1 MAAHEDLFQLWML
14 FTCKNDDRF
23 FRQYIDA
30 FVTQY
35 GDLIDLEF
43 KQPKEGVQASGPHL
57 TRLPDSLLQVLSRQL
72 LQARDTCTQQ
82 VTAETV
88 QYAESLT
95 KCLII
100 ICRNHDN
107 VDLVASC
114 SYVGYIITIAAEL
127 VQEFTQR
134 NIAQSGEI
142 ACFETFLHHAIHF
155 CECLYDPYHNWRHE
169 LLGMKVDISRQKF
182 RPALLNVEV
191 IPFFYDCLH
200 RYESCLSIEIKSRLL
215 HMFGAIMA
223 GSQNLIWQAYFTG
236 KLENNA
242 LLAVSPAS
250 LEVLFTILSSGSP
263 TWQPEGDDLEFTD
276 LALKCL
282 VKMVHTV
289 HASSPEQ
296 HASRMYVSVS
306 SMRQVEVSSI
316 LEGFLQLLNKGL
328 QAFPGKHTGMSQWL
342 RSQTEDKQA
351 AGKTEKEVELQTK
364 MLVIIPAMLD
374 CRDRAALQA
383 IYLGANCFENLMLL
397 LKNVKVTKDTA
408 SAFQT
413 AFIEA
418 VAAILAGSSAAKE
431 TFKEFIG
438 YDELLEHLRKFG
450 QPTEKLLHQF
460 LGMMVEGEFKPGT
473 AQHIQNTKAAALLIQ
488 WVPELQ
494 SHDLQIWLTDS
505 LRKVCSSSFENKAHC
520 CRDGVISG
528 ILTVLAQERR
538 VNKEAIM
545 HLLSLLECLG
555 SHSISPMELKHLV
568 MLMRDTVTGE
578 QMSYTQEVIQA
589 LCTMAR
595 KETNREAL
603 HYFDLQHRTSG
614 ITVPCINKWPGS
626 GFSLHAWVRMD
637 NPDAEE
643 LNMSGGKQRRQLY
656 SFCTDN
662 GTGFEGFFTNEGSLV
677 IAVCYKKDY
686 LTAQVDRI
694 YFTDSNWHC
703 VDVVHAGS
711 RRPFTQSQLSVFVDG
726 QLRINAQLKF
736 PSTSE
741 PFTCC
746 RIGSSTQRT
755 NSQQKPSNSNT
766 APSRGPSLPFSFPAS
781 LVPSSQ
787 SQNPSVSSIEAGS
800 QDSLWG
806 FPTSLQGQLGS
817 VCVFYDALQ
826 PSQVKG
832 LFMAGPNNLALFHH
846 EDADI
851 TQLADKL
858 VLYYTAKA
866 CKDYVCIDLS
876 GNGLDGR
883 LTGHQCTTWDLKA
896 SIKCIGGIQ
905 VLFPVLEQI
914 KTAAN
919 HMRGVSHEP
928 ANGSTDTLGVTMADA
943 QDVEDWVMV
952 PQKVT
957 SDAQL
962 EQNPVSAFLTLLRL
976 MLHGQ
981 VHNQEELLQSGGV
994 ATVGALLQKVKP
1006 ELIDVHVLMA
1016 IQLFVE
1022 MVASSY
1028 PDLLQACYKYVLFE
1042 FRIWSRS
1049 EFPVRIGH
1057 IQYLST
1063 IIKDQRKWFRKKYG
1077 VRFMLDICRT
1087 FYGSSVEGLTED
1099 DVKTIRASL
1108 LGLVKYYVSKGINQ
1122 EEMSAIVSYICALH
1136 DECQLC
1142 EVLDMLITLLE
1153 GPGRDQLYLL
1163 LYEPKGAELLYAL
1176 LVQEQYTDTVRKRVC
1191 KVFSQLLKFDKVYEA
1206 SKLRLRLLRPDYE
1219 AFAGLTMYMRNVVLS
1234 SDVTRNL
1241 LDIVLA
1247 NESVGGYN
1255 AMLSIFQLLHK
1266 TDTTIKLEAAR
1277 ELLQVLFTRAS
1288 APSLCAKQIGWQ
1300 ETLVKFL
1307 VKDSLADVTQQTRPL
1322 TLDLDTSSKTSD
1334 DSVKELDFLQLPGN
1348 NGNGIPITPAG
1359 SPWRDESF
1367 LPESFPS
1374 SPLPSPVDTFPSSM
1388 SHLSPNV
1395 SSTNLSSSTSGISM
1409 SDISNV
1415 TGFTGTEDESSN
1427 NGGDRFTEQYDN
1439 GENASRSESQFSL
1452 DLLESPNAE
1461 GWSTGGNTSCNQSTA
1476 SFADSGVTS
1485 SDTSQWTIGVPSS
1498 PSRVSVAESANS
1510 VVLTEDEMQEE
1521 LCDVV
1526 LNAIFSILWRGMD
1539 GSDNKAWKEKAQV
1552 FTCLDKAAET
1562 HELIHPPY
1570 KLKRQLLELGLQA
1583 SISDVKEAAGSG
1595 WWGGQLSRSNT
1606 RRLRKRLI
1614 GPASYSY
1621 LENAMELMKLVQDFL
1636 INHSE
1641 MGADAWSEKMVEGVM
1656 GLLDTLAVWEP
1667 IPGDSEWEDMAQIG
1681 IRLLLG
1687 FAGQDNN
1694 DVCATASAKLH
1705 TLLHSRPLHS
1715 TEEACYILGALD
1727 QAMIKSIEN
1736 HSDAYSFLIPLVR
1749 ALLDKC
1755 YEELGMQQY
1764 LPNLPAR
1771 ENSPSFFEDF
1781 QQYSQSKEWRSFIG
1795 KQVLPRMQQYEVDH
1809 YGAFGAK
1816 MFHFW
1821 KACHD
1826 GMMMN
1831 IHNRDREKGES
1842 KLRFERQIVD
1852 VYNRKAAEEHARYR
1866 VVLKRLRNQHS
1877 AALAQW
1883 RANKRF
1889 FTGERG
1895 PWTDRPPLDPAADT
1909 STLGGSKLGWNPNTM
1924 HWKLCPLENFSRM
1937 RPKLMPNYNFNS
1949 HTEASML
1956 RDNQGLSVSTPGK
1969 DPLLAVT
1976 KEALVQIMEED
1987 KLGDEDWNELSTN
2000 ITQPSEASQK
2010 EKQKLQAECSLV
2022 TIMNVLEGRLE
2033 ITNSHVYF
2041 YDCSPNKEEGLGQDF
2056 KWSVS
2061 QLREVHMRRYNLR
2074 RSAIEL
2080 FLVDQTNYF
2089 LNFFDN
2095 KLRNKVYSRIL
2106 SLRPPNLRYYGSRS
2120 PADLLRASGL
2130 VQKWVQREMSNF
2142 DYLMQLNTIAGRT
2155 YNDLSQYPVFPWVL
2169 CDYTSETLDFDDP
2182 KVFRDLS
2189 KPIGVINPKNEREV
2203 REKYDTFED
2212 PSGTIAKFHYGTHY
2226 SNAAGVM
2233 HYLLRMEPFATLH
2246 IQLQSDRFDCADR
2259 QFHSIPSTWQSL
2271 MDSPNDVKEVIP
2283 EFFYL
2288 PEFLE
2293 NSNGFNLGKL
2303 QGCKTAVNN
2312 VLLPKWA
2319 DSPEDFIIK
2328 HRKAL
2333 ESEHVSAHL
2342 HEWIDLIFGYKQ
2354 KGPAAAEAL
2363 NVFYYCTYEG
2373 AVDLDAITNPT
2384 ERAAVEGMINN
2395 FGQTPCQ
2402 LLKEPHPRRMK
2413 FEEAEKYKA
2422 SKSQHL
2428 TLNVFDY
2435 LSQLKAF
2442 FVEVSNDNDPLVH
2455 ISVPRSQARS
2465 FIHHGMPDAMVTI
2478 SERGVV
2484 GIHGWLPYDKNI
2496 SNYFTFEKDPTIS
2509 HRSRRCTA
2517 GPFSPGH
2524 PITSDLFVVSH
2535 DAKLLFSGGHWDNSL
2550 RVMTL
2555 AKSKFTAR
2563 VTRHNDI
2570 VTCLALDNCG
2580 NHLIS
2585 GSRDTTCMIW
2595 QIMHQ
2600 NGVSQ
2605 GISGKPL
2612 HVLYGHDAEV
2622 TAVGITIE
2630 LDMAVSASK
2639 DGTCNMYTVRK
2650 GHYMRTLRPPCTNPS
2665 RLTLPR
2671 LALSEE
2677 GHIVLYAKEQLG
2689 RVTNECTH
2697 SMHLYSINGKL
2708 LSSESLPDPLVDM
2721 ATSME
2726 YVVTGNEK
2734 GVLTVRELSSLKKL
2748 TSMPLHKQI
2757 SCIFITPGNSHIM
2770 AGLEDGK
2777 LIIIGVA
2784 RPAEVR
2790 QTAGILKSMIQNP
2803 SSIKML

>member
-23 FRQYIDA
+23 FRQYVDA

-35 GDLIDLEF
+35 GELIDLEF

-72 LQARDTCTQQ
+72 LQARDQCTQQ

-88 QYAESLT
+88 QYAETLT

-263 TWQPEGDDLEFTD
+263 AWQPEGDDLEFTD

-296 HASRMYVSVS
+296 
-306 SMRQVEVSSI
+306 RQVEVSSI
-316 LEGFLQLLNKGL
+316 LEGFLQLLNKG
-328 QAFPGKHTGMSQWL
+328 
-342 RSQTEDKQA
+342 SQTEDKPA
-351 AGKTEKEVELQTK
+351 AGKTDKEVELQTK

-383 IYLGANCFENLMLL
+383 IFLGANCFENLMLL

-473 AQHIQNTKAAALLIQ
+473 PQHIHNTKAVALLIQ

-520 CRDGVISG
+520 C
-528 ILTVLAQERR
+528 
-538 VNKEAIM
+538 
-545 HLLSLLECLG
+545 
-555 SHSISPMELKHLV
+555 
-568 MLMRDTVTGE
+568 
-578 QMSYTQEVIQA
+578 
-589 LCTMAR
+589 
-595 KETNREAL
+595 
-603 HYFDLQHRTSG
+603 
-614 ITVPCINKWPGS
+614 
-626 GFSLHAWVRMD
+626 
-637 NPDAEE
+637 
-643 LNMSGGKQRRQLY
+643 

-746 RIGSSTQRT
+746 QIGSSTQRT
-755 NSQQKPSNSNT
+755 NSQQKPLNSRT
-766 APSRGPSLPFSFPAS
+766 APSRGPSPPFSFPGS

-787 SQNPSVSSIEAGS
+787 SQNPSVSSIEAGN

-846 EDADI
+846 EDSDI

-914 KTAAN
+914 KASAN
-919 HMRGVSHEP
+919 HMRRVSHEP

-943 QDVEDWVMV
+943 QDVDDWVMV

-1087 FYGSSVEGLTED
+1087 FYGSAVEGLTED
-1099 DVKTIRASL
+1099 DIKTIRASL

-1142 EVLDMLITLLE
+1142 EVLDMLISLLE

-1234 SDVTRNL
+1234 SDVSRNL

-1277 ELLQVLFTRAS
+1277 ELLQVLYTRAS
-1288 APSLCAKQIGWQ
+1288 APSMCAKQIGWQ

-1307 VKDSLADVTQQTRPL
+1307 IKDTLADITPQTRPL
-1322 TLDLDTSSKTSD
+1322 TLDLDTPSKTSD
-1334 DSVKELDFLQLPGN
+1334 DSTKELDFLQLPN
-1348 NGNGIPITPAG
+1348 NSNGNGIPITPAG

-1395 SSTNLSSSTSGISM
+1395 SSTNLSSSTSGISI
-1409 SDISNV
+1409 SDMSNV
-1415 TGFTGTEDESSN
+1415 TGFTTTEDEFSN
-1427 NGGDRFTEQYDN
+1427 SDADRLTEQFD
-1439 GENASRSESQFSL
+1439 ESDASRSESQFSL
-1452 DLLESPNAE
+1452 DLLESPNME
-1461 GWSTGGNTSCNQSTA
+1461 GWSTGGNTSCNQSTT

-1498 PSRVSVAESANS
+1498 PSRVSVADSANS

-1570 KLKRQLLELGLQA
+1570 QLKRQLLELGLQA
-1583 SISDVKEAAGSG
+1583 SISDVKEA
-1595 WWGGQLSRSNT
+1595 
-1606 RRLRKRLI
+1606 

-1755 YEELGMQQY
+1755 YEELGMKQY

-1781 QQYSQSKEWRSFIG
+1781 QQYSQSKEWRGFIG

-1852 VYNRKAAEEHARYR
+1852 VYNKKAADEHARYR

-1895 PWTDRPPLDPAADT
+1895 PWTDR
-1909 STLGGSKLGWNPNTM
+1909 NPNTM

-1937 RPKLMPNYNFNS
+1937 RPKLMPNYNFDC

-2000 ITQPSEASQK
+2000 ITQPSEAAQK

-2022 TIMNVLEGRLE
+2022 TIMNVLGGRLE

-2061 QLREVHMRRYNLR
+2061 QLREVHLRRYNLR

-2089 LNFFDN
+2089 LNFADN

-2169 CDYTSETLDFDDP
+2169 CDYTSETLDLDDP
-2182 KVFRDLS
+2182 KIFRDLS

-2203 REKYDTFED
+2203 REKYESFED

-2246 IQLQSDRFDCADR
+2246 IQLQS
-2259 QFHSIPSTWQSL
+2259 
-2271 MDSPNDVKEVIP
+2271 
-2283 EFFYL
+2283 
-2288 PEFLE
+2288 
-2293 NSNGFNLGKL
+2293 GK
-2303 QGCKTAVNN
+2303 
-2312 VLLPKWA
+2312 
-2319 DSPEDFIIK
+2319 
-2328 HRKAL
+2328 
-2333 ESEHVSAHL
+2333 
-2342 HEWIDLIFGYKQ
+2342 
-2354 KGPAAAEAL
+2354 
-2363 NVFYYCTYEG
+2363 
-2373 AVDLDAITNPT
+2373 
-2384 ERAAVEGMINN
+2384 
-2395 FGQTPCQ
+2395 
-2402 LLKEPHPRRMK
+2402 
-2413 FEEAEKYKA
+2413 
-2422 SKSQHL
+2422 
-2428 TLNVFDY
+2428 
-2435 LSQLKAF
+2435 
-2442 FVEVSNDNDPLVH
+2442 
-2455 ISVPRSQARS
+2455 
-2465 FIHHGMPDAMVTI
+2465 
-2478 SERGVV
+2478 
-2484 GIHGWLPYDKNI
+2484 
-2496 SNYFTFEKDPTIS
+2496 
-2509 HRSRRCTA
+2509 
-2517 GPFSPGH
+2517 
-2524 PITSDLFVVSH
+2524 
-2535 DAKLLFSGGHWDNSL
+2535 
-2550 RVMTL
+2550 
-2555 AKSKFTAR
+2555 
-2563 VTRHNDI
+2563 
-2570 VTCLALDNCG
+2570 
-2580 NHLIS
+2580 
-2585 GSRDTTCMIW
+2585 
-2595 QIMHQ
+2595 
-2600 NGVSQ
+2600 
-2605 GISGKPL
+2605 
-2612 HVLYGHDAEV
+2612 
-2622 TAVGITIE
+2622 
-2630 LDMAVSASK
+2630 
-2639 DGTCNMYTVRK
+2639 
-2650 GHYMRTLRPPCTNPS
+2650 
-2665 RLTLPR
+2665 
-2671 LALSEE
+2671 
-2677 GHIVLYAKEQLG
+2677 
-2689 RVTNECTH
+2689 
-2697 SMHLYSINGKL
+2697 
-2708 LSSESLPDPLVDM
+2708 
-2721 ATSME
+2721 
-2726 YVVTGNEK
+2726 
-2734 GVLTVRELSSLKKL
+2734 
-2748 TSMPLHKQI
+2748 
-2757 SCIFITPGNSHIM
+2757 
-2770 AGLEDGK
+2770 
-2777 LIIIGVA
+2777 
-2784 RPAEVR
+2784 
-2790 QTAGILKSMIQNP
+2790 
-2803 SSIKML
+2803 